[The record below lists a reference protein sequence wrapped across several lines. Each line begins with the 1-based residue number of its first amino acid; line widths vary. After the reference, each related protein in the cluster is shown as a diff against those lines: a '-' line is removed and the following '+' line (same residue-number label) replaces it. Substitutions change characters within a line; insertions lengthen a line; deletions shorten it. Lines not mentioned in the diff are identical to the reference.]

1 MGSYGWS
8 RVGGGAEPPSPII
21 WRWISDG
28 GFEAKK
34 RMFSGQVMAARRR
47 IEESW

>member
-21 WRWISDG
+21 WRRISAG

-34 RMFSGQVMAARRR
+34 RMFSRPGVAARRR
-47 IEESW
+47 T